1 MKKISVIVPV
11 YNTEKYISR
20 CLDHLL
26 NQTYKNIEII
36 VIDDGSTDNSAN
48 IVKEYADKYDN
59 IIFIQNEENKKT
71 FETKRIGMEV
81 ATGDYIGFCDSDDYF
96 EFEAYEY
103 MINRIQEKDYDMVTI
118 NDDKEY
124 NKKEHSY
131 YNKELFYSLINQGE
145 RYFMQV
151 SLFKKEVVTKALS
164 DVNHYIK
171 AAHGEDHLWRLI
183 ILYYVNSSLHT
194 TEKLFFYT
202 SNPDSVTKSNNIEKL
217 IERVCDDSVILSEM
231 KAFLINKNIPK
242 NYIISLIK
250 NIYIFPLKAFN
261 LLKSV
266 SNNYMDIWSQY
277 ASDDMNN
284 SLINY
289 YDNEINKYKNEIN
302 KYKNEIN
309 KYKIIENKINI
320 ADILFSISKDNSY
333 IVFMIIGIKIKI
345 KKDNFVKKVSWWI
358 PVKKWRNNF
367 RTKFK

>member
-1 MKKISVIVPV
+1 M
-11 YNTEKYISR
+11 
-20 CLDHLL
+20 
-26 NQTYKNIEII
+26 
-36 VIDDGSTDNSAN
+36 
-48 IVKEYADKYDN
+48 
-59 IIFIQNEENKKT
+59 
-71 FETKRIGMEV
+71 
-81 ATGDYIGFCDSDDYF
+81 
-96 EFEAYEY
+96 
-103 MINRIQEKDYDMVTI
+103 
-118 NDDKEY
+118 
-124 NKKEHSY
+124 
-131 YNKELFYSLINQGE
+131 
-145 RYFMQV
+145 
-151 SLFKKEVVTKALS
+151 
-164 DVNHYIK
+164 
-171 AAHGEDHLWRLI
+171 I

-202 SNPDSVTKSNNIEKL
+202 FNPDSVTKSNNIEKL

-302 KYKNEIN
+302 KYK
-309 KYKIIENKINI
+309 IIENKINI